1 MDEAAEQQEQN
12 NPAGLLLFCR
22 ALRTLP
28 CWDSPGDCMMQ
39 FVAEQ
44 KQIAQSLV
52 AENDAVTAAVDAV
65 GEVTAAEFAEAA
77 VAPVAASEPLPLA
90 LIGVAEVGPADGS
103 DAAENGAVEV
113 VVAVDTTAAV
123 FVALALVQVQVQPR
137 SPNQDYCNP
146 AVAAAEDTH
155 CSGRPA
161 AWPVSSMDCPS
172 AHSSWQPEQ
181 VILAPDSVEEH
192 SPGYKGTD

>member
-1 MDEAAEQQEQN
+1 
-12 NPAGLLLFCR
+12 
-22 ALRTLP
+22 
-28 CWDSPGDCMMQ
+28 MMQ

-44 KQIAQSLV
+44 KQIALSLV

-113 VVAVDTTAAV
+113 VVDTTAAV
-123 FVALALVQVQVQPR
+123 FVALALV
-137 SPNQDYCNP
+137 
-146 AVAAAEDTH
+146 
-155 CSGRPA
+155 
-161 AWPVSSMDCPS
+161 
-172 AHSSWQPEQ
+172 
-181 VILAPDSVEEH
+181 
-192 SPGYKGTD
+192 